1 MTNNT
6 INICFASNNKY
17 VDFLSV
23 SMISILYNTKKFINF
38 YILDSGISN
47 IKKDLLLSSLDIFNN
62 FSIEFIK
69 IDLDLF
75 KDFCTCLH
83 FSLDIYSRYLIAQL
97 KPDIDRI
104 IYLDCDIIVL
114 DDINKLFS
122 ENIDDFIIGAVQE
135 YRDNNL
141 LNKIKRNLKIQS
153 NYDFKYFNSGVLLI
167 DIKKWNKNNITET
180 LFNLIKSFNNN
191 LYSPDQDILNK
202 LFYNNYKILD
212 KKYNLIKR
220 DFLLFNTFNKNKKD
234 TIMKANEEIVIRH
247 FTGVKPWE
255 NNVYITESKIK
266 VSIPY
271 FYEFWFFAKI
281 SKFYTQIFMN
291 YCKNLNKNI
300 FY

>member
-1 MTNNT
+1 M
-6 INICFASNNKY
+6 
-17 VDFLSV
+17 
-23 SMISILYNTKKFINF
+23 
-38 YILDSGISN
+38 
-47 IKKDLLLSSLDIFNN
+47 
-62 FSIEFIK
+62 
-69 IDLDLF
+69 
-75 KDFCTCLH
+75 H

-122 ENIDDFIIGAVQE
+122 ENIDDFIIGAIQE

-153 NYDFKYFNSGVLLI
+153 NCDFKYFNSGVLLI
-167 DIKKWNKNNITET
+167 DIKKWNTNNITET

-255 NNVYITESKIK
+255 NNVYITESKTK

>member
-69 IDLDLF
+69 VDLNLF
-75 KDFCTCLH
+75 KNFYTCLH
-83 FSLDIYSRYLIAQL
+83 FTPDIYSRYLIPQI
-97 KPDIDRI
+97 KPNIDKI

-114 DDINKLFS
+114 DDINKLFL
-122 ENIDDFIIGAVQE
+122 EELNGFALGAVQE
-135 YRDNNL
+135 YRDDAL
-141 LNKIKRNLKIQS
+141 LNKIKINLKIES
-153 NYDFKYFNSGVLLI
+153 NDNFKYFNSGVLLI
-167 DIKKWNKNNITET
+167 DIIKWNQNNITQN
-180 LFNLIKSFNNN
+180 LFNLVKIFNNK

-255 NNVYITESKIK
+255 NNVYITESKTK